1 MARRAHRRGH
11 HDPERRPRDDRQRG
25 HHDRVCPDRQVYCQA
40 DQSSAWASSPGWVAA
55 ILEGLG
61 DRPGPT
67 GHDRQAAAIPQVERR
82 PRLDAALAADPF
94 LARRRRGCFRAA
106 GYRDAASPE
115 RRGVPRWTRDVAV
128 VRRHRA
134 LRRSEPQERLGPEPL
149 ARLDAEPTSA
159 AGRSA
164 HLVVPQ
170 VPQAQL
176 GGVTAGAS
184 AATSTGA
191 GAGGASAPSAAFAAA
206 AFAADA
212 FLAGAFLAGGGSLAS
227 FSLSR
232 LSTGASTVEEADRTN
247 SPMSFSM
254 LRTVLLSTPSS
265 FASS

>member
-11 HDPERRPRDDRQRG
+11 HDPERRPRDDRQRVR
-25 HHDRVCPDRQVYCQA
+25 HDRVCLDRQVCCQA
-40 DQSSAWASSPGWVAA
+40 DQSSAWASSPGWVVAFPELLA
-55 ILEGLG
+55 
-61 DRPGPT
+61 DRLVPM
-67 GHDRQAAAIPQVERR
+67 GHGRQADASPQVERR
-82 PRLDAALAADPF
+82 PRLDAAHAADPF
-94 LARRRRGCFRAA
+94 LARRRTGCCRAA
-106 GYRDAASPE
+106 GYRDAAEQE
-115 RRGVPRWTRDVAV
+115 RRGVLRWILDVAA
-128 VRRHRA
+128 VRRGA
-134 LRRSEPQERLGPEPL
+134 LRRSERQARPGPGPV
-149 ARLDAEPTSA
+149 ARLDAGPTSA
-159 AGRSA
+159 AAETADS
-164 HLVVPQ
+164 LVVPLG
-170 VPQAQL
+170 AA

-191 GAGGASAPSAAFAAA
+191 GVGAASACAPSAVLAAD

>member
-1 MARRAHRRGH
+1 LGIIAGLGRGNPGSPWRPPGANGARPAGG
-11 HDPERRPRDDRQRG
+11 RD
-25 HHDRVCPDRQVYCQA
+25 
-40 DQSSAWASSPGWVAA
+40 SPGRAPSVPGRGARGRPIPCEEEKGLLPGRGVPGRRVAGAPGSPPVDPGRGRGVAA
-55 ILEGLG
+55 
-61 DRPGPT
+61 PGASP
-67 GHDRQAAAIPQVERR
+67 I
-82 PRLDAALAADPF
+82 
-94 LARRRRGCFRAA
+94 RAA
-106 GYRDAASPE
+106 GAAWPGA
-115 RRGVPRWTRDVAV
+115 RGRPGRGTDVGCGAV
-128 VRRHRA
+128 GA
-134 LRRSEPQERLGPEPL
+134 
-149 ARLDAEPTSA
+149 
-159 AGRSA
+159 
-164 HLVVPQ
+164 
-170 VPQAQL
+170 L
-176 GGVTAGAS
+176 GGVAGAAGALGEVIAGAS